1 MKKSSPER
9 CVSDESSYVSLAR
22 GGDEAAWAEIVR
34 RHGEAMFRLAY
45 LMLGDGDEADDLA
58 QEAFVRAYRAL
69 HTFDSSRPLRP
80 WLLTIVSNLA
90 SNRLRSVRR
99 YIAALR
105 KTALSGVET
114 VARLEDRTALEW
126 EADTLWQAVRK
137 LKVGEQKVI
146 YMRYFLEL
154 TEAEMAA
161 AMSVPHGTVK
171 SRLHRA
177 LARLRDVVDREFP
190 ALREERIA

>member
-1 MKKSSPER
+1 
-9 CVSDESSYVSLAR
+9 VSDESSYVSRAR
-22 GGDEAAWAEIVR
+22 LGDEAAWAEIVR

-45 LMLGDGDEADDLA
+45 LMLADGDEADDLA
-58 QEAFVRAYRAL
+58 QEAFVRAYRSL
-69 HTFDSSRPLRP
+69 HNFDISRPLRP

-105 KTALSGVET
+105 RTALSGVET
-114 VARLEDRTALEW
+114 IGKLEDRTAREW
-126 EADTLWQAVRK
+126 EAETLWQAVRK
-137 LKVGEQKVI
+137 LKSGEQEVI

-154 TEAEMAA
+154 TEAEMAS

-177 LARLRDVVDREFP
+177 LARLREVVDREFP
-190 ALREERIA
+190 ALREERIG